1 MYTSRNQGK
10 LSYYYLLI
18 LICILMSLS
27 AGSQETDSLD
37 YIEASNKIFQPNIKS
52 VLFHRDGFELS
63 PPLMRFNYD
72 EQLRLSFDDLDADV
86 KEFTFTI
93 IHCDASWVPS
103 ELSPDRYING
113 FTEDHIYEYALS
125 QNTLVPYTHYEILFP
140 TDDLKP
146 SVPGNYI
153 LKVYY
158 QNAENLYFTR
168 RFMVFDQQVEVSGK
182 IGQASVIEDRKSKQK
197 VNFEILSP
205 SLRIANPYR
214 DLKVVVIQNGRWDNR
229 IHDLQPKMVV
239 GNRLDYNY
247 DYENVF
253 NGGNEFRSVDIK
265 SLNYYSENVA
275 KIESDRNGYYVTLLE
290 DNKRTYQVYK
300 TESDINGRMIFKTE
314 DRRDSST
321 ESEYVN
327 VDFFLPYAP
336 PLIDGHIYIF
346 GALTDW
352 SYSDENRMIYNF
364 HRKGYEKTLL
374 LKQGYYNYHYM
385 TLFEHGKWGDVT
397 FIEGNHWETENDYT
411 ILIYYRE
418 PADLF
423 ERLIGV
429 AQFNSLID

>member
-1 MYTSRNQGK
+1 MYTISNQGN
-10 LSYYYLLI
+10 LSYFHFLTV
-18 LICILMSLS
+18 ICIMMCLP
-27 AGSQETDSLD
+27 AGSQEADSLD
-37 YIEASNKIFQPNIKS
+37 YIEESNKIFQPNIKS
-52 VLFHRDGFELS
+52 VTFHRDGFELS
-63 PPLMRFNYD
+63 PPLMRFNQD

-93 IHCDASWVPS
+93 IHCDADWVPS

-113 FTEDHIYEYALS
+113 FTEDYIYEYALS

-140 TDDLKP
+140 TNDLKP
-146 SVPGNYI
+146 SIPGNYM
-153 LKVYY
+153 LKVYH
-158 QNAENLYFTR
+158 QNPENLYFTR

-205 SLRIANPYR
+205 SLRISNPYR

-253 NGGNEFRSVDIK
+253 DGGNEFRSIDIK

-275 KIESDRNGYYVTLLE
+275 KIESDRNGYYVTLQD

-300 TESDINGRMIFKTE
+300 TESDINGRMIIKTE

-327 VDFFLPYAP
+327 VNFFLPYAP
-336 PLIDGHIYIF
+336 PLIDGHIYIS
-346 GALTDW
+346 GALADW
-352 SYSDENRMIYNF
+352 SYSEENRMIYNF

-385 TLFEHGKWGDVT
+385 TLFEHSKWGDVA
-397 FIEGNHWETENDYT
+397 FIEGNHWETGNDYT

-429 AQFNSLID
+429 AQFNSLTN